1 MRVRWIAIAW
11 LCAGS
16 FIAPALAQQPAA
28 SAGSASANA
37 DLAALVG
44 PRAAE
49 LSNAGVQKIAA
60 RTDKGKRNIQ
70 LLTKYG
76 AIYFGWPKGVQP
88 VAFDI
93 VLGQG
98 SSAVAHASGY
108 SEATK
113 ARYAAALD
121 ALIPEALDR
130 TAKAKVW
137 AERPKV

>member
-1 MRVRWIAIAW
+1 MRGRWIAIGW

-16 FIAPALAQQPAA
+16 LVAPALAQQPAA
-28 SAGSASANA
+28 PAAKASANA
-37 DLAALVG
+37 DFAALVG
-44 PRAAE
+44 PRATDLA
-49 LSNAGVQKIAA
+49 NAGVQKLAA

-76 AIYFGWPKGVQP
+76 AIYFGWPKGVEP

-93 VLGQG
+93 AIGQG
-98 SSAVAHASGY
+98 GAPVAHASGY